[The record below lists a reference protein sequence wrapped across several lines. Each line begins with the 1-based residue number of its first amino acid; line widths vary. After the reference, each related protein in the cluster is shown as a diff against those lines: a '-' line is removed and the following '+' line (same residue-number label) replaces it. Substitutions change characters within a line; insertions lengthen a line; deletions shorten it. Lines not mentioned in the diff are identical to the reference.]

1 MYGWT
6 GAVLHVDLTKGT
18 HWVEHPNAE
27 LYQKW
32 IGGKALAAHYLA
44 PSATLPWND
53 PAMPIIWMTGPLTA
67 TQSPSSG
74 HVAVMTRSPLTGTL
88 GDTTLGGEW
97 GTQLKRAGFDGLVV
111 RGRASRPSGIA
122 IQNGRVEIQDATG
135 LVGLRTS
142 ELMAHL
148 KPLGPFVAVGPA
160 AARGVRFA
168 SLVMDGPVTVG
179 RNGLGLA
186 LSAHNLHFVTVRGS
200 GSVCVADP
208 AGLEKASEDI
218 QRLVAATP
226 ALLGEYGIGR
236 YGSAAFYDLMVS
248 RRMLPTAN
256 FRKTYFAEWK
266 KVNACTGIQRFKPES
281 VGCAGCSLL
290 CQKAVGEGRFLPGFE
305 PLAHFTALLENDN
318 LDICLEACEICAEM
332 GMDPLSAAGT
342 LATYA
347 DSQDKRLEG
356 EEILDLLYQIA
367 VGHGVGGELG
377 QGSLSYAS
385 QQNCPELSMTVKG
398 QEIPPYDPRGA
409 YGMALSYA
417 TSTRGACHLRA
428 FPISHEILRKP
439 VATDRFSFE
448 GKARIIKIAEDACA
462 AADSLTLC
470 KFLMMGC
477 SLEECARSF
486 TAVTGLET
494 TAQDLLRV
502 GERASYLERI
512 LNAGNG
518 FSAQDDTLPARFFE
532 EPGSSGNQI
541 EVPPLDRGAFLQAM
555 GNYYR
560 VRGLD
565 ADGSPTQQGAA
576 ALGLDLPK
584 VREKAPCAS

>member
-1 MYGWT
+1 MYGWMGT
-6 GAVLHVDLTKGT
+6 ILHVDLSEGT
-18 HWVEHPNAE
+18 HWVEHPDAE
-27 LYQKW
+27 LYPTW

-44 PSATLPWND
+44 PHVTLPWND
-53 PAMPIIWMTGPLTA
+53 PGMPIIWMTGPLTA
-67 TQSPSSG
+67 TPSPSSG
-74 HVAVMTRSPLTGTL
+74 HVAVMTRSPLTGTI

-111 RGRASRPSGIA
+111 QGRAAHPCGIV
-122 IQNGRVEIQDATG
+122 ITDGQVEILDARG
-135 LVGLRTS
+135 LMGLRTS
-142 ELMAHL
+142 ELTARL
-148 KPLGPFVAVGPA
+148 KAQGSFVAPGPA

-168 SLVMDGPVTVG
+168 SLVQDGPVAAG
-179 RNGLGLA
+179 RNGLGLSLNA
-186 LSAHNLHFVTVRGS
+186 KNLQFITVRGS
-200 GSVCVADP
+200 GSVPVADP
-208 AGLEKASEDI
+208 AGLDKACEDI

-236 YGSAAFYDLMVS
+236 YGSGALYDLMIS

-256 FRKTYFAEWK
+256 FKQTYFDGWK
-266 KVNACTGIQRFKPES
+266 QVNACTGVHRFTPQS

-290 CQKAVGEGRFLPGFE
+290 CQKAIDGGRFLPGFE
-305 PLAHFTALLENDN
+305 PLAHFTALLENDD
-318 LDICLEACEICAEM
+318 LEICLEACEICAEM

-347 DSQDKRLEG
+347 EMEETRLSG

-367 VGHGVGGELG
+367 VGHGVGKDLG

-385 QQNCPELSMTVKG
+385 QHNVPELSMTVKG
-398 QEIPPYDPRGA
+398 QEIPSYDPRGA

-439 VATDRFSFE
+439 VATNRFSFE

-462 AADSLTLC
+462 AADSLTIC
-470 KFLMMGC
+470 KFLTLGC

-502 GERASYLERI
+502 GERASYQERI
-512 LNAGNG
+512 LNARNG
-518 FSAQDDTLPARFFE
+518 FGAKEDTLPARFFE
-532 EPGSSGNQI
+532 EAGSSGDQV
-541 EVPPLDRGAFLQAM
+541 EVPPLDREAFQKAL

-565 ADGSPTQQGAA
+565 ADGQPTPEGAA
-576 ALGLDLPK
+576 VLGLDLHF
-584 VREKAPCAS
+584 

>member
-6 GAVLHVDLTKGT
+6 GAILHVDLRDGT
-18 HWVEHPNAE
+18 HWVEHPDAE
-27 LYQKW
+27 LYRTW
-32 IGGKALAAHYLA
+32 IGGKALAACYLA

-67 TQSPSSG
+67 TPSPSSG
-74 HVAVMTRSPLTGTL
+74 HVTVMTRSPLTGTV
-88 GDTTLGGEW
+88 GDATLGGEW
-97 GTQLKRAGFDGLVV
+97 GTQLKRAGYDGLIV
-111 RGRASRPSGIA
+111 RGRAHHPCGIV
-122 IQNGRVEIQDATG
+122 IQDGEIEIQDARG

-142 ELMAHL
+142 DLAAHL

-160 AARGVRFA
+160 ATRGVRFA

-186 LSAHNLHFVTVRGS
+186 LSAHNLQFVSVRGTGIVS
-200 GSVCVADP
+200 VADP

-236 YGSAAFYDLMVS
+236 YGSGAFYDLMVS

-256 FRKTYFAEWK
+256 FRKTYFAEWR

-290 CQKAVGEGRFLPGFE
+290 CQKAIGDGRFLPGFE
-305 PLAHFTALLENDN
+305 PLAQFTALLENDD

-347 DSQDKRLEG
+347 ESQGRRLEG
-356 EEILDLLYQIA
+356 EEILDLLYQIS
-367 VGHGVGGELG
+367 VGHGVGVDLAR
-377 QGSLSYAS
+377 GSLSYS
-385 QQNCPELSMTVKG
+385 EQHEVPQFSMTVKG

-409 YGMALSYA
+409 CGMALSYA

-462 AADSLTLC
+462 AADSLTIC
-470 KFLMMGC
+470 KFLMLGC

-512 LNAGNG
+512 LNARNG
-518 FSAQDDTLPARFFE
+518 FTAKDDTLPARFFE
-532 EPGSSGNQI
+532 ESGSSGNQI
-541 EVPPLDRGAFLQAM
+541 EVPPLDREVFRQSLA
-555 GNYYR
+555 NYYR

-565 ADGSPTQQGAA
+565 ADGQPTLQGAA
-576 ALGLDLPK
+576 ALGLDLH
-584 VREKAPCAS
+584 S

>member
-1 MYGWT
+1 M
-6 GAVLHVDLTKGT
+6 GAILHVDLSKGT
-18 HWVEHPNAE
+18 HWVEHPDPE
-27 LYQKW
+27 LYHAW
-32 IGGKALAAHYLA
+32 IGGKALAGHYLA
-44 PSATLPWND
+44 PYVTLPWDD
-53 PAMPIIWMTGPLTA
+53 PGLPIIWMTGPLTA
-67 TQSPSSG
+67 TPSPSSG

-111 RGRASRPSGIA
+111 RGRAEHPCGIA
-122 IQNGRVEIQDATG
+122 IQDGEVEIQDARG

-142 ELMAHL
+142 ELSAHL
-148 KPLGPFVAVGPA
+148 EPLGSFVASGPA

-168 SLVMDGPVTVG
+168 SLVQNGPVTAG

-186 LSAHNLHFVTVRGS
+186 LSARNLQFVAVRGT
-200 GSVCVADP
+200 GSVPVADP
-208 AGLEKASEDI
+208 AGLEKACEDI

-236 YGSAAFYDLMVS
+236 YGSGALYDLMIS

-256 FRKTYFAEWK
+256 FRQTYFAGWK
-266 KVNACTGIQRFKPES
+266 GVNACAGIQRFKPES

-290 CQKAVGEGRFLPGFE
+290 CQKAIEGGRFLPAFE
-305 PLAHFTALLENDN
+305 PLAHFTALLENDD
-318 LDICLEACEICAEM
+318 LEICLDACEICAEM

-347 DSQDKRLEG
+347 ESQKKRLSG

-367 VGHGVGGELG
+367 VGHGVGVELA
-377 QGSLSYAS
+377 QGSLAYAS
-385 QQNCPELSMTVKG
+385 QHDCLELSMTVKG

-409 YGMALSYA
+409 YGMALSCA

-462 AADSLTLC
+462 AADSLTIC
-470 KFLMMGC
+470 KFLMLGC

-502 GERASYLERI
+502 GERATYQERI
-512 LNAGNG
+512 FNACNG
-518 FSAQDDTLPARFFE
+518 FTAQDDTLPARFFE
-532 EPGSSGNQI
+532 EAGSSGNQI
-541 EVPPLDRGAFLQAM
+541 EVPPLDREAFQKAL

-565 ADGSPTQQGAA
+565 ADGQPTPEGAS
-576 ALGLDLPK
+576 ALGLELH
-584 VREKAPCAS
+584 S